1 MQDRPL
7 LLLAGLG
14 IAAVTLGSFVTFAPN
29 RLAAGAP
36 SYLWEAPPAPAAAVA
51 GGLCGLMLLSF
62 VQNARARPM
71 AAVILAAMLLWAAL
85 AGAGGLA
92 AHLMESAPRAAR
104 VSPGPAFWLLISI
117 ALFAAAHTAQKG
129 RFSVLARAGIGTA
142 LGAGFVL
149 MAAAGEFGGLSLARE
164 FEHNGGAF
172 ASALLRHITLAGAAV
187 LLALT
192 TGTPLTALI
201 LKKTAAAGPVFAAL
215 GVIQSIPSIAL
226 FGVLIRPVAKLSEG
240 IPLLRDLG
248 IGGIGPAPAV
258 LALTLYALLP
268 LVRGFYTGFSQVSS
282 GVKDAAAGIGFGGWR
297 MFLDV
302 ELPLALPAL
311 LSGLR
316 VVTVQ
321 AIGLTTVAALIGA
334 GGLGTFIFQGI
345 GQYALDLVLIGA
357 IPVILLALLAHLV
370 FDLLLRAARRHL

>member
-1 MQDRPL
+1 M
-7 LLLAGLG
+7 LAGLG
-14 IAAVTLGSFVTFAPN
+14 ILAVTLGSFVTFAPN
-29 RLAAGAP
+29 RLEAGAP
-36 SYLWEAPPAPAAAVA
+36 SYLWQAPLAPAAAVA
-51 GGLCGLMLLSF
+51 CGLCGLALLSF
-62 VQNARARPM
+62 VQKAHARAF

-104 VSPGPAFWLLISI
+104 VSPGPAFWLLLGV
-117 ALFAAAHTAQKG
+117 ALFAAAHAAQRG
-129 RFSVLARAGIGTA
+129 RFSVLTRAGIGAA

-149 MAAAGEFGGLSLARE
+149 MAAAGEFGGLSLVRE
-164 FEHNGGAF
+164 FEHNGSAF
-172 ASALLRHITLAGAAV
+172 ASALLRHMALAGAAV

-192 TGTPLTALI
+192 AGAPLTALI

-226 FGVLIRPVAKLSEG
+226 FGVLITPVSKLSESF
-240 IPLLRDLG
+240 PPLRDLG

-258 LALTLYALLP
+258 IALTLYALLP
-268 LVRGFYTGFSQVSS
+268 LVRSFYTGFSQVSP

-297 MFLDV
+297 MLLDV

-321 AIGLTTVAALIGA
+321 AIGLATVAALIGA

-357 IPVILLALLAHLV
+357 IPVILLALLANLV
-370 FDLLLRAARRHL
+370 FELLLRAARRHL

>member
-1 MQDRPL
+1 ML
-7 LLLAGLG
+7 SGLG

-36 SYLWEAPPAPAAAVA
+36 YYLWEAPLAPAASATGA
-51 GGLCGLMLLSF
+51 LCGLALLSF
-62 VQNARARPM
+62 VQKAGARAV
-71 AAVILAAMLLWAAL
+71 AAVILSAMLLWAGL

-104 VSPGPAFWLLISI
+104 VSPGPAFWLLSGV
-117 ALFAAAHTAQKG
+117 ALFAAAHAAQRG
-129 RFSVLARAGIGTA
+129 SFSLLTRAVIGAA
-142 LGAGFVL
+142 LGAGFFL
-149 MAAAGEFGGLSLARE
+149 MAAAGQFDNLSIARE
-164 FEHNGGAF
+164 FAHHSSAF
-172 ASALLRHITLAGAAV
+172 ASALLRHIALAGAAV

-192 TGTPLTALI
+192 AGAPLTVLI

-215 GVIQSIPSIAL
+215 GVIQSMPSIAL
-226 FGVLIRPVAKLSEG
+226 FGVLIAPLSKLSESL
-240 IPLLRDLG
+240 PLLHDLG
-248 IGGIGPAPAV
+248 IGGTGPAPAV

-268 LVRGFYTGFSQVSS
+268 LVRGFYTGFSQVSL
-282 GVKDAAAGIGFGGWR
+282 GVKEAAAGIGFGGWR
-297 MFLDV
+297 MLLDV

-321 AIGLTTVAALIGA
+321 AIGLAAVAALIGA

-357 IPVILLALLAHLV
+357 IPIILLALLVNLV
-370 FDLLLRAARRHL
+370 FELLLRAARRHL